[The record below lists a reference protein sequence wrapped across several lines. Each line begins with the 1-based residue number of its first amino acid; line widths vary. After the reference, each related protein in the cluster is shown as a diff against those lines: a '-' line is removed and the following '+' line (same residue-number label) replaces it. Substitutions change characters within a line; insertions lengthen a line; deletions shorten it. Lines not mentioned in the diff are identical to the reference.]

1 MGSVV
6 SLRNRINAEQA
17 KPALYQ
23 EGRLAVI
30 GVLLRSREATVD
42 SEVLSVEGGALNP
55 TESNSSGSGGRSLSS
70 LLEHTVSQVWVKG

>member
-42 SEVLSVEGGALNP
+42 SEVLSVGRGG
-55 TESNSSGSGGRSLSS
+55 S
-70 LLEHTVSQVWVKG
+70 